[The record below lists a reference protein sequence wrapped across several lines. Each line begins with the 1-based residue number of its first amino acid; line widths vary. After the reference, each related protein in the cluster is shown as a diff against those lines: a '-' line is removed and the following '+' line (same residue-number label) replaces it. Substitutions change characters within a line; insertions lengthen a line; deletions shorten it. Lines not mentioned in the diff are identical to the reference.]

1 MYPIDF
7 FWRAAQRYPERTAA
21 VSGDREVSF
30 QMLAREVFEQ
40 AAALSDLDSRL
51 GVPVCVGAANS
62 YEHFVTI
69 LSVLAAGKIWVPL
82 NPRNGDP
89 ELRRAVDF
97 VEPAMVLGD
106 AAMVERLVRFAP
118 QTRLLSEVAG
128 H

>member
-7 FWRAAQRYPERTAA
+7 FWRAAQRFPARTAA
-21 VSGDREVSF
+21 VCGEHEVSF
-30 QMLAREVFEQ
+30 SALAKEVFEK
-40 AAALSDLDSRL
+40 AAALTMLDARA

-89 ELRRAVDF
+89 ELRRAIEF
-97 VEPAMVLGD
+97 V
-106 AAMVERLVRFAP
+106 
-118 QTRLLSEVAG
+118 
-128 H
+128 